1 MKVQV
6 VIQQSVNE
14 EKEKQIN
21 LVIEEK
27 TINPMKVIKI
37 ISKVIIDFLYCKILK
52 IMFILSFP

>member
-6 VIQQSVNE
+6 VIQQNVKE

-27 TINPMKVIKI
+27 TTNLMKVMKI
-37 ISKVIIDFLYCKILK
+37 ISKVIIDFLYCKIFK
-52 IMFILSFP
+52 MMFILSFS